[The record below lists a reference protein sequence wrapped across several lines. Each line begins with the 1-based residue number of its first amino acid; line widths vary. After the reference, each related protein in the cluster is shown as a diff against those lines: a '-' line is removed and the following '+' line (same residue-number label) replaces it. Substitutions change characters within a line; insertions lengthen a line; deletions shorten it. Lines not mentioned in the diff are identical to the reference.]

1 MGRAAG
7 LLESG
12 DGRMNSHERRR
23 AKLLERTGTDAYLL
37 FSLDRTMPAGM
48 DQVGLRYLTGYT
60 GEGALVVTAKGTTL
74 VTDSRYLEQAKT
86 EVPDVEVVHA
96 EGDYLDDIAGLL
108 CERKVVR
115 IGYSA
120 WRMTDHV
127 ISELR
132 RRTEAEWV
140 THGDP
145 VSELRAEKDAE
156 ELAVLRR
163 AVDIAERAL
172 GDLLPEIRPGV
183 GEVDLS
189 SELTGR
195 MQALGA
201 DGVLGPTVASG
212 PNSAL
217 PHYVPALGRRTLREG
232 DFLLIDF
239 GTVVSGYVCDMTR
252 TYVVGRATEKQREIY
267 ACVDRAVDA
276 GLAALRAGVAGRDV
290 HAAASEVIEQSPYAE
305 YVFLSPV
312 GHGVGLE
319 VHEQPKM
326 GPQMSAGVPCGAV
339 VTMEP
344 GIYIP
349 GYGGV
354 RIEEMAVVT
363 ETGCEVLTKLPRSR
377 LVELLA

>member
-1 MGRAAG
+1 
-7 LLESG
+7 
-12 DGRMNSHERRR
+12 MNSHERRR
-23 AKLLERTGTDAYLL
+23 ARLLEKAGVDAYLV

-60 GEGALVVTAKGTTL
+60 GEGALVITAAGTAL

-86 EVPDVEVVHA
+86 EVPNVEIVHA
-96 EGDYLDDIAGLL
+96 EGDYLDDLACLL
-108 CERKVVR
+108 RGRKIGR

-120 WRMTDHV
+120 WRTTEHV

-132 RRTEAEWV
+132 RRTQVEWI

-145 VSELRAEKDAE
+145 VSELRAEKDAD

-163 AVDIAERAL
+163 AIDIAERAL
-172 GDLLPEIRPGV
+172 GELLSTVRPGV
-183 GEVDLS
+183 GEVDLA
-189 SELTGR
+189 SELTAR
-195 MQALGA
+195 MRALGA
-201 DGVLGPTVASG
+201 NDVLAPTVASG

-217 PHYVPALGRRTLREG
+217 PHYVPALGKRILREG

-239 GTVVSGYVCDMTR
+239 GAVVDGYVSDMTR
-252 TYVVGRATEKQREIY
+252 TFVVGRATEKQRDIY
-267 ACVDRAVDA
+267 AYVDHAVDA
-276 GLAALRAGVAGRDV
+276 GLAALRAGVPGRDV
-290 HAAASEVIEQSPYAE
+290 HAAASRVIEQSPYAQ
-305 YVFLSPV
+305 YIFLSPV

-344 GIYIP
+344 GIYVP

-354 RIEEMAVVT
+354 RIEDTAVAT
-363 ETGCEVLTKLPRSR
+363 ETGCEVLNKLPR
-377 LVELLA
+377 LKLIELLA

>member
-1 MGRAAG
+1 
-7 LLESG
+7 
-12 DGRMNSHERRR
+12 MNHHERRR
-23 AKLLERTGTDAYLL
+23 AQLLEKTGVDAYLV

-48 DQVGLRYLTGYT
+48 DLVGLRYLTGYT
-60 GEGALVVTAKGTTL
+60 GEGALLVSAKETAL

-86 EVPDVEVVHA
+86 EVPDVELVHA
-96 EGDYLDDIAGLL
+96 EGDYLDDLAGLL
-108 CERKVVR
+108 RRRKIGR

-120 WRMTDHV
+120 WRTTEHV

-132 RRTEAEWV
+132 RRTRVEWIA
-140 THGDP
+140 HEDP

-172 GDLLPEIRPGV
+172 GELLPGVRPGV
-183 GEVDLS
+183 GEVDLA
-189 SELTGR
+189 SELTAR

-201 DGVLGPTVASG
+201 DAVLELTVASG

-217 PHYVPALGRRTLREG
+217 PHYVPALGKRILREG
-232 DFLLIDF
+232 DLLLIDF
-239 GTVVSGYVCDMTR
+239 GAVVNGYVSDMTR
-252 TYVVGRATEKQREIY
+252 TFAVGRASEKQRDIY
-267 ACVDRAVDA
+267 AYVDRAVDA
-276 GLAALRAGVAGRDV
+276 GLAALRADVPGRDV
-290 HAAASEVIEQSPYAE
+290 HAAASRVIEQSPYAE

-326 GPQMSAGVPCGAV
+326 GPQMSAGVPRGAV

-354 RIEEMAVVT
+354 RIEDTAVVT
-363 ETGCEVLTKLPRSR
+363 EAGNEVLNNLSRSH
-377 LVELLA
+377 LVELL